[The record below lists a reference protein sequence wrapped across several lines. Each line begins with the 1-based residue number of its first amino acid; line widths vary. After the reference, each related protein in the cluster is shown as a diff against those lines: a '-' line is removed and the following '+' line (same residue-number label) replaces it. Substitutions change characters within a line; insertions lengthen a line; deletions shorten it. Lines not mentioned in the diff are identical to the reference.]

1 MTSDDTGL
9 QDLRR
14 ELWGQPD
21 ISISRAYL
29 TTVKHLTAHT
39 TRRLGVKE
47 SNAKWC
53 AYWINNRT
61 IGVLS
66 CEGVAEPEDAM
77 VGEEAKI
84 NGRIA
89 QLDTL
94 ASVDLT
100 VKTYY
105 NQSENTSR
113 WGRRLTI
120 RCTDGYE
127 IVLDASPG
135 VFDGDARSRVEAFID
150 DVLGALATPLASPAQ
165 RTWSRPG

>member
-9 QDLRR
+9 QDFRR

-21 ISISRAYL
+21 VSISRPYL
-29 TTVKHLTAHT
+29 TTVKHLTTQT

-47 SNAKWC
+47 SNTKWC
-53 AYWINNRT
+53 AYLINGRI

-66 CEGVAEPEDAM
+66 CEGVAEPEDAR

-84 NGRIA
+84 NGRIV

-94 ASVDLT
+94 VSVELT

-105 NQSENTSR
+105 NQPENTSR
-113 WGRRLTI
+113 WGRKLTI
-120 RCTDGYE
+120 TCPAGDE

-135 VFDGDARSRVEAFID
+135 VFDGDARPRVEAFID
-150 DVLGALATPLASPAQ
+150 DVLGALAAPLVSQ
-165 RTWSRPG
+165 GTWSRPS